1 MDGRIESGPGG
12 IMFKLKRF
20 MPRRDGQAA
29 PRHAFKRKRIFPDM
43 EDMGDSK
50 GNVVMMV
57 TDGASIPN
65 PREWRLVN
73 AWSISIVGAIGTI
86 FALCAIWPEPYL
98 RILRY
103 LPDGVLVTF
112 EITILSI
119 CFAVP
124 LGLLTGLG
132 RISRNRFICLL
143 ASTYVEV
150 IRGIPLLVQLFYI
163 YYALSRFFQ
172 VSGITSAVTSISIC
186 YGAYM
191 GEVFRAGIM
200 AIPKGQSEAARSLGF
215 NRFQTMF
222 FVVLPQAW
230 RTILPPVG
238 NECIAML
245 KDTSLVSILAVPD
258 IMQRAR
264 SFVGTTYL
272 YFETYTVVALIYL
285 VITLILSKC
294 VSHMEGRLNFY
305 DGK

>member
-1 MDGRIESGPGG
+1 MDNHGTNSDRPENDPGRAGQPPFLGL
-12 IMFKLKRF
+12 FR
-20 MPRRDGQAA
+20 PRRGMK
-29 PRHAFKRKRIFPDM
+29 PNLEEEEVH
-43 EDMGDSK
+43 SK
-50 GNVVMMV
+50 ANIVLV

-65 PREWRLVN
+65 PQERRLIN
-73 AWSISIVGAIGTI
+73 AWSIALVGAIGSL
-86 FALCAIWPEPYL
+86 FALCLLWPDPYL
-98 RILRY
+98 RILLY
-103 LPDGVLVTF
+103 LPDGVLITF

-132 RISRNRFICLL
+132 RISRNRFINLL

-172 VSGITSAVTSISIC
+172 VSGIASAVTAISIC

-200 AIPKGQSEAARSLGF
+200 AIPKGQTEAARSLGF

-222 FVVLPQAW
+222 LVILPQAW

-285 VITLILSKC
+285 IITLILSKC
-294 VSHMEGRLNFY
+294 VSHMEGRLNYY

>member
-1 MDGRIESGPGG
+1 
-12 IMFKLKRF
+12 MFKLHRLIPHRF
-20 MPRRDGQAA
+20 RNSGGDGISPPRFHPSHYNRRRTTPSPVD
-29 PRHAFKRKRIFPDM
+29 
-43 EDMGDSK
+43 DSGESK
-50 GNVVMMV
+50 ANIVMV

-65 PREWRLVN
+65 PREWRLIN
-73 AWSISIVGAIGTI
+73 AWSLALFGAVGVL
-86 FALCAIWPEPYL
+86 FALCLFWPEPYL
-98 RILRY
+98 RIVLY
-103 LPDGVLVTF
+103 LPDGVLITF

-132 RISRNRFICLL
+132 RISRNWLINLL

-172 VSGITSAVTSISIC
+172 VSGICSAVTAISIC

-200 AIPKGQSEAARSLGF
+200 AIPKGQAEAARSLGL

-222 FVVLPQAW
+222 YVILPQAW

-272 YFETYTVVALIYL
+272 YFETYTVVALLYL
-285 VITLILSKC
+285 IITLILSKC
-294 VSHMEGRLNFY
+294 VSHMEGRLNYY

>member
-1 MDGRIESGPGG
+1 MYSRLFKGDPRAKGRFQKRGG
-12 IMFKLKRF
+12 NNPK
-20 MPRRDGQAA
+20 DVEE
-29 PRHAFKRKRIFPDM
+29 H
-43 EDMGDSK
+43 SK
-50 GNVVMMV
+50 ANIVMV

-65 PREWRLVN
+65 PGEKSLIN
-73 AWSISIVGAIGTI
+73 AWSISLAGAVGSLL
-86 FALCAIWPEPYL
+86 ALCVFFPDPY
-98 RILRY
+98 RQILFY
-103 LPDGVLVTF
+103 LPDGILITF

-132 RISRNRFICLL
+132 RISRNRAINLI

-163 YYALSRFFQ
+163 YYALSRFVQ
-172 VSGITSAVTSISIC
+172 VSGIASAVTSIAIC

-200 AIPKGQSEAARSLGF
+200 AIPKGQTEAARSLGF
-215 NRFQTMF
+215 NRVQTMF
-222 FVVLPQAW
+222 MVVLPQAW

-272 YFETYTVVALIYL
+272 YFETYTVVALLYL
-285 VITLILSKC
+285 IITLLLSKC
-294 VSHMEGRLNFY
+294 VSHMEGRLNYY

>member
-1 MDGRIESGPGG
+1 MNKDADEG
-12 IMFKLKRF
+12 KKRE
-20 MPRRDGQAA
+20 
-29 PRHAFKRKRIFPDM
+29 RKRNVKRGFLW
-43 EDMGDSK
+43 MGAKSTHRIIPENELGPESK
-50 GNVVMMV
+50 ANIVMV

-65 PREWRLVN
+65 PRELRLVN
-73 AWSISIVGAIGTI
+73 AWSISLVGAVGSLL
-86 FALCAIWPEPYL
+86 ALCLIWPDPYR
-98 RILRY
+98 RILLY
-103 LPDGVLVTF
+103 LPDGVVITF

-119 CFAVP
+119 CFAIP
-124 LGLLTGLG
+124 LGLITGLG
-132 RISRNRFICLL
+132 RISRNRFINLL

-172 VSGITSAVTSISIC
+172 VSGIVSAVTAISVC

-191 GEVFRAGIM
+191 GEVFRAGIL
-200 AIPKGQSEAARSLGF
+200 AIPKGQTEAARSLGF
-215 NRFQTMF
+215 NKFQTMF
-222 FVVLPQAW
+222 YVILPQAW

-285 VITLILSKC
+285 IITLLLSKC
-294 VSHMEGRLNFY
+294 VSAMEGRLNYY

>member
-1 MDGRIESGPGG
+1 MCA
-12 IMFKLKRF
+12 L
-20 MPRRDGQAA
+20 
-29 PRHAFKRKRIFPDM
+29 
-43 EDMGDSK
+43 
-50 GNVVMMV
+50 
-57 TDGASIPN
+57 
-65 PREWRLVN
+65 
-73 AWSISIVGAIGTI
+73 
-86 FALCAIWPEPYL
+86 FALCLLWPEPYL
-98 RILRY
+98 RILLY
-103 LPDGVLVTF
+103 LPDGVVVTF
-112 EITILSI
+112 KITVMSI
-119 CFAVP
+119 CCAVP

-132 RISRNRFICLL
+132 RISRNRAVNLL

-172 VSGITSAVTSISIC
+172 ISGITSAVIAISVC

-200 AIPKGQSEAARSLGF
+200 AISKGQSEAARSLGF

-222 FVVLPQAW
+222 YVVLPQAW

-245 KDTSLVSILAVPD
+245 KDTSLVSIMAVPD

-272 YFETYTVVALIYL
+272 YFETYTVIALIYL
-285 VITLILSKC
+285 IITLVLSKA
-294 VSHMEGRLNFY
+294 VSIMESRLNYY